1 MLTNQVHT
9 PRSPGSS
16 QRTRIPWLIAHG
28 YRKSLQRYLSRL
40 WYKDTL
46 VHSFIPLSLQ
56 LPRVTP
62 APSQLERN
70 RLSITPIEIRR
81 RLHTSVYLAHGL
93 WPISQRA
100 NENAC
105 PQVSVVPAN
114 MA

>member
-1 MLTNQVHT
+1 MLTNQVYT

-16 QRTRIPWLIAHG
+16 QRTRILWFITHG

-70 RLSITPIEIRR
+70 RLSTTPIEIRR
-81 RLHTSVYLAHGL
+81 RLHISVCQAHGL

-105 PQVSVVPAN
+105 RQVGGVPAD